1 MYTQIW
7 NKYLPIIK
15 ILLKR
20 TVNGDQ
26 VLDLNRIDFERAGSG
41 RKAGYKFSIEFTR
54 GRVANIISG
63 SQLASDLAAA
73 MQEDANIKALLI
85 PNEYIVSLNTKFQLL
100 LKNVTP
106 KEAAEPGANGET
118 EETAEN

>member
-106 KEAAEPGANGET
+106 KETAEPGANGET

>member
-7 NKYLPIIK
+7 SKYLPIIK

-41 RKAGYKFSIEFTR
+41 RKAGYKFSIEFVK

-63 SQLASDLAAA
+63 SALASDLAFVMLENA
-73 MQEDANIKALLI
+73 DIKALLQA
-85 PNEYIVSLNTKFQLL
+85 NHYEVSLNTKFQLL

-106 KEAAEPGANGET
+106 AEEA
-118 EETAEN
+118 

>member
-20 TVNGDQ
+20 SASGDQ
-26 VLDLNRIDFERAGSG
+26 LLDLNRIDFERAGSG
-41 RKAGYKFSIEFTR
+41 RKAGYKFTIEFVK

-63 SQLASDLAAA
+63 SALASDLAAA
-73 MQEDANIKALLI
+73 MLEEPNVRALLAE
-85 PNEYIVSLNTKFQLL
+85 NDYIVSLNTRFQLS
-100 LKNVTP
+100 LKNVQKT
-106 KEAAEPGANGET
+106 EA
-118 EETAEN
+118 

>member
-20 TVNGDQ
+20 TANGDQ

-41 RKAGYKFSIEFTR
+41 RKAGYKFTIEFNK

-63 SQLASDLAAA
+63 SALASDLALV
-73 MQEDANIKALLI
+73 MLEDANVKTILLE
-85 PNEYIVSLNTKFQLL
+85 NHFTVSLNTKFQLS
-100 LKNVTP
+100 LKRVTP
-106 KEAAEPGANGET
+106 AED
-118 EETAEN
+118 

>member
-7 NKYLPIIK
+7 SKYLPIIK

-20 TVNGDQ
+20 TANGDQ

-41 RKAGYKFSIEFTR
+41 RKAGYKFNIEFNK

-63 SQLASDLAAA
+63 SALASDLAFV
-73 MQEDANIKALLI
+73 MLEDVHVKAILLE
-85 PNEYIVSLNTKFQLL
+85 NHFTVSLNTKFQLS
-100 LKNVTP
+100 LKRVTP
-106 KEAAEPGANGET
+106 AED
-118 EETAEN
+118 

>member
-7 NKYLPIIK
+7 SKYLPIIK

-20 TVNGDQ
+20 TANGDQ

-41 RKAGYKFSIEFTR
+41 RKAGYKFNIEFNK

-63 SQLASDLAAA
+63 SALASDLAFV
-73 MQEDANIKALLI
+73 MLEDVNVKTILLE
-85 PNEYIVSLNTKFQLL
+85 NHFTVSLNTKFQLS
-100 LKNVTP
+100 LKRVTQ
-106 KEAAEPGANGET
+106 AED
-118 EETAEN
+118 